1 MSIRKRFI
9 LLFLILSF
17 PFAKPF
23 PANAQTEEPTP
34 EATPVV
40 IEAPVEIPDDSTV
53 IVVEAPE
60 AVETEPPFDF
70 GLLAAVAG
78 IVIVAF
84 FTLFGATVVKLGNS
98 APPWA
103 IAAIIGGVDAVKP
116 AVNKWVE
123 ITPTPLDNASINEVW
138 KELEKLKTQVNA
150 NTADIRDKTEPG
162 K

>member
-1 MSIRKRFI
+1 MKRLILTFV
-9 LLFLILSF
+9 LLFAL
-17 PFAKPF
+17 AF
-23 PANAQTEEPTP
+23 PAYAQTDEPAPTV
-34 EATPVV
+34 EATPV
-40 IEAPVEIPDDSTV
+40 ILEAPVEIPDDSTV

-60 AVETEPPFDF
+60 PTPTPVETFDF
-70 GLLAAVAG
+70 GLLAAIAG
-78 IVIVAF
+78 VVIIAF

-103 IAAIIGGVDAVKP
+103 VAAIIGGVDAVKP

-138 KELEKLKTQVNA
+138 KELEKLKSQVNA
-150 NTADIRDKTEPG
+150 NTADLRNKTEPG

>member
-1 MSIRKRFI
+1 MKR
-9 LLFLILSF
+9 LLTAAFLI
-17 PFAKPF
+17 FALAF
-23 PANAQTEEPTP
+23 PAYAQTDEPTP
-34 EATPVV
+34 EVTPVV
-40 IEAPVEIPDDSTV
+40 IESEPVVIPDDSTV

-60 AVETEPPFDF
+60 PAEPAPTFDF
-70 GLLAAVAG
+70 GLLAGIAG

-103 IAAIIGGVDAVKP
+103 VAAIIGGVDAVKP

-123 ITPTPLDNASINEVW
+123 ITPTPLDNASIAEVW
-138 KELEKLKTQVNA
+138 KELDKLKSQVNA
-150 NTADIRDKTEPG
+150 NTADLRNKTEPG